1 MNTKANS
8 RFSCTLRIF
17 IQIILFEL
25 SSNMIL
31 PNSATQRMQKLW
43 IMQQKVK
50 ITVNHY

>member
-1 MNTKANS
+1 MNTKVNS

-31 PNSATQRMQKLW
+31 PNSATKDAE
-43 IMQQKVK
+43 IMDNATKSN
-50 ITVNHY
+50 ITK